1 MLQTWVFISQKVIS
15 LNNMKNKEQIKKIA
29 EEIIESSDL
38 PKDYGSIILILGIV
52 SIILSTIRI
61 IQECNKNKEFSNE
74 QDEIQFYKNKIR
86 ELSNRRGWYTKMR
99 IKKLLRNEMN
109 RDDYKQYAN
118 SIVEAILNYGEKLST
133 DECTFL
139 IGDEKNV

>member
-1 MLQTWVFISQKVIS
+1 
-15 LNNMKNKEQIKKIA
+15 MKNKEQIKKIA

-38 PKDYGSIILILGIV
+38 PEDYGSIILILGVV

-61 IQECNKNKEFSNE
+61 IQECNKNKQFSNQE
-74 QDEIQFYKNKIR
+74 EEVEFYKNKIR

-99 IKKLLRNEMN
+99 IKKLLRNEMSIE
-109 RDDYKQYAN
+109 DYQKYSN
-118 SIVEAILNYGEKLST
+118 SIVQAILNYGEKLNT

-139 IGDEKNV
+139 IEDK

>member
-1 MLQTWVFISQKVIS
+1 
-15 LNNMKNKEQIKKIA
+15 MKNKEQIKKIA

-139 IGDEKNV
+139 IGDKKNV

>member
-1 MLQTWVFISQKVIS
+1 MWVFISQKVIS

>member
-1 MLQTWVFISQKVIS
+1 
-15 LNNMKNKEQIKKIA
+15 MKNKEQIKKIA

-38 PKDYGSIILILGIV
+38 PKDYGSIILILGVV

-109 RDDYKQYAN
+109 RDDYKRYAN